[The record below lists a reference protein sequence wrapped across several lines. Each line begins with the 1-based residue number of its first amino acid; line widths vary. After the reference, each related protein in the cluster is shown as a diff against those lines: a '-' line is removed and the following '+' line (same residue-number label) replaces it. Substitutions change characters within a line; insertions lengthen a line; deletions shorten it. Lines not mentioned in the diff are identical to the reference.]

1 MISAAV
7 AEQRQKQVQNE
18 VDRSSAR
25 FDAAGDQVV
34 DAEMPLEG
42 QEVGVLGGQVVAEQV
57 EDRRQREQREKA
69 DLRQD
74 AIALQRRPAHS
85 SGGPISGKRQTWPA
99 IALISPYMPKR
110 TSVEWMQVK

>member
-7 AEQRQKQVQNE
+7 AEQWQKQVQNE

-34 DAEMPLEG
+34 DTEMPLEG
-42 QEVGVLGGQVVAEQV
+42 QEVGVLRGQVVAEQV

-69 DLRQD
+69 DLRQRRD
-74 AIALQRRPAHS
+74 SAAAPAGSFEWRADQREAPDLARP
-85 SGGPISGKRQTWPA
+85 
-99 IALISPYMPKR
+99 SP
-110 TSVEWMQVK
+110 